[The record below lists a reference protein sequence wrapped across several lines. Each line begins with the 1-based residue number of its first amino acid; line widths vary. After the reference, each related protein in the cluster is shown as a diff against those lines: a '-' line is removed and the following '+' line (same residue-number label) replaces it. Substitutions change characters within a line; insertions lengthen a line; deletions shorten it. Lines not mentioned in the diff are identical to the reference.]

1 MIALAL
7 TILLSTDTIATSSH
21 TIDEVVVV
29 SAAGEG
35 RKRSAKGQVASID
48 EHLAELSHV
57 NLVRR
62 GSYAWEPVV
71 NNMQTER
78 VSTTIDG
85 MKIFYACTDKM
96 DPVTSYVES
105 SNLQSILLNSGLNGN
120 PQSTGNIGG
129 SLDLKLKKVGF
140 SPLPTSP
147 KGEESHPVGS
157 SPLGGI
163 RGGLSS
169 GYETNG
175 HLQVYGA
182 DASFSTQRFYTNGGV
197 FYRHADNYKEGGGRR
212 VEFSQFR
219 KVNVFANAGVRLS
232 PLPTSP
238 KREESFTSPSLPTSP
253 KGEESHSVGS
263 SPLGGIR
270 GGLDILEGTFIFDR
284 ATDVGYPALNMDV
297 AKAEAFITSL
307 AYKHQWLGGFLNS
320 WETKAYYNHIT
331 HVMDDTK
338 RPDVEIH
345 MDMPGKSWTSGLY
358 SLLSASNERHDV
370 QANYDLYYNR
380 LFADMTMYPGGAAPM
395 YMVTWPDVGTLNTG
409 LALTDL
415 MSLTNRQSLKV
426 SAKLAWQTQRLN
438 NEEGY
443 HALEVFFPGMKQSY
457 HQLTGRVA
465 LNYQLSDLNSQFNF
479 GVGWGSRAPTVTE
492 AYGYYLNNTFDQYDY
507 IGNPRLKNESAIELN
522 GAYKLSIPHSQI
534 SIGLD
539 ANAFFFNN
547 YIIGQFENRLSPMTV
562 DAEGVK
568 VYGNLD
574 HATIVNTSFTAEWK
588 PLHWLAWNT
597 RLSYAIGRD
606 DKGDPLPLISPFAY
620 TSNFTFVYKRL
631 QGKVEL
637 RGNGKQVNYGK
648 KYGETVTPAW
658 VIGNISGE
666 YTLSIHKYA
675 LTLRVGVE
683 NIADKRYTTYSDWC
697 DIPQKGRNL
706 YTNLSVQL

>member
-7 TILLSTDTIATSSH
+7 TILLATDTIATSSH

-29 SAAGEG
+29 AAAGEG

-78 VSTTIDG
+78 VATTIDG

-129 SLDLKLKKVGF
+129 SLDLKLRKAGF
-140 SPLPTSP
+140 DADPF
-147 KGEESHPVGS
+147 HVNADV
-157 SPLGGI
+157 
-163 RGGLSS
+163 

-197 FYRHADNYKEGGGRR
+197 FYRHADNYKEGGGRK
-212 VEFSQFR
+212 VEFSQFQ
-219 KVNVFANAGVRLS
+219 KVNAFANAGMRLAG
-232 PLPTSP
+232 
-238 KREESFTSPSLPTSP
+238 RD
-253 KGEESHSVGS
+253 VV
-263 SPLGGIR
+263 
-270 GGLDILEGTFIFDR
+270 EGTFIFDR

-320 WETKAYYNHIT
+320 WETKVYYNHIT

-345 MDMPGKSWTSGLY
+345 MDMPGRSWTSGLY
-358 SLLSASNERHDV
+358 SLLSASDGRHDV

-409 LALTDL
+409 LALSDCVR
-415 MSLTNRQSLKV
+415 LTEGQSLKV

-443 HALEVFFPGMKQSY
+443 RALEVFFPGMRRSY
-457 HQLTGRVA
+457 RQVTGRVA
-465 LNYQLSDLNSQFNF
+465 LNYQLSALHSQLNV
-479 GVGWGSRAPTVTE
+479 GAGWGSRAPTVTE

-522 GAYKLSIPHSQI
+522 GAAKFSMLNDRL

-539 ANAFFFNN
+539 ANAFFLSN

-620 TSNFTFVYKRL
+620 TSNITFAYKRL

-658 VIGNISGE
+658 VIGNISGQ

-683 NIADKRYTTYSDWC
+683 NLFDKHYTTYSDWC
-697 DIPQKGRNL
+697 DIPQKGRNV
-706 YTNLSVQL
+706 YVNLSVLL